1 VETIMHSKL
10 LNQIDLAR
18 KWQMSERTLESWRW
32 RKIGPRWIRIGGR
45 IRYKLEDVEAY
56 ETAHAHEIPTPR

>member
-1 VETIMHSKL
+1 MHSRL

-18 KWQMSERTLESWRW
+18 KWQMSERTLEAWRW

-56 ETAHAHEIPTPR
+56 EAAHAREIPSETAG